1 MKLIK
6 RGEIYWVDLN
16 PVVGK
21 ETGKTRPAVIIS
33 NDYNN
38 EFAGTV
44 TVLPITSKTD
54 KVYPFEV
61 LVKSGNT
68 GLASNSKI
76 KANQI
81 RTVDKSRLRKLIG
94 KLSHEQMEAVR
105 KAIKIHLDLE

>member
-1 MKLIK
+1 MIK

-21 ETGKTRPAVIIS
+21 ETAKTRPALIIS

-61 LVKSGNT
+61 LIKSANT
-68 GLASNSKI
+68 GLSSDSKI

-94 KLSHEQMEAVR
+94 KLSHEQMEAVG
-105 KAIKIHLDLE
+105 KAIMIHLDLE